1 VVAVAKAADGIRLSG
16 GLPVPR
22 ELAAAERGRRYA
34 RREEARS
41 ARRRRAILASMVLV
55 GGLFVA
61 GVADWEERTS
71 FIQSHLFSWLAS
83 DMTYEI
89 MPGPSPFIAFPSDGP
104 LDRRRG
110 YTRIGEFQRRLVERG
125 YEVRQQARLSPGLA
139 AHVARGL
146 DPPEWLPARAG
157 LLVLGSDGKVLHA
170 PIDRA
175 FRHPAAVP
183 ALVRDALLLI
193 EDRELMRLDG
203 PTRNP
208 AVNWGRFARAGLLL
222 AAGRAGFDTPSE
234 GGSTL
239 VTQME
244 KFRHSSEGRTDSPME
259 KLRQMY
265 GASLKAY
272 QDGRD
277 TRDERRAI
285 VAHYLDSMPL
295 SAVPGFGEVHGL
307 GAGLWAWFGLELRD
321 VARDLRTDAPLDARA
336 RALKHVLALLCAVR
350 EPSRLLLFDRSA
362 LEQRVDAYA
371 GLMAQHGIIEPELA
385 RAVVAH
391 DLAFAYGPPAD
402 RLRVP
407 GADKA
412 VDGVRRVLLR
422 ELGVADFYE
431 LDRLDLRVRSTIDVA
446 LQARAARLLDRLDD
460 PVFIEEHALREERL
474 LAHGDPSQVLYSVLL
489 YERTP
494 RGNLLR
500 VHADSLDAAFDLNE
514 DMKLELGSTAKL
526 RTLAHYLDIVAG
538 LHRELSPLGPGERR
552 RRVAAAGDPL
562 TRWAGSVLA
571 GARPTLPEM
580 LEAALDRR
588 YAASPREAF
597 FTGGGVHRFSN
608 FNDSDNARVLAVRE
622 ATARSVNLVYIRLM
636 RDLVRYHQARLP
648 YDARAVL
655 AKDHHPT
662 RRRLLER
669 AAEEEDRL
677 LLFRAWDRF
686 RNKEPRALLAALL
699 GERARSARHLAIL
712 YFAWHPRESWGLASL
727 ARWFP
732 AAGMPISLDRV
743 EELFDAYDNPRL
755 TLSDYAYLL
764 DRHPM
769 DVFAA
774 GQLWREPGLAW
785 QAVWSRSGQA
795 RAVSSAWLFKA
806 RNRRAQ
812 QRRLRVQIEGDA
824 FAAMTPSWQRL
835 GFPFDRLVPS
845 LATSIG
851 SSSDRPAALAELV
864 GIILADGAR
873 LPTSRVLELRF
884 ADRTPYHT
892 ALARAPAAAER
903 VMEPAVARALR
914 ATLALVV
921 EEGTARR
928 VRGAITNAY
937 GEPVAVGGKTGSGD
951 NRADVF
957 ARGGDMITSRA
968 VNRTATFVFYVGDR
982 YFGVITA
989 FVDGPAAGAY
999 RFTSSLPVTVLKLLG
1014 PELSRRVRDPDRL
1027 RERLDAPESLQGLSS
1042 VGGRERGS
1050 SPARAKANRPA
1061 VPSAVRRKPGSG
1073 GGSSPSV
1080 GRPGRIDRPR
1090 GEDRRLDP
1098 NVPPGIRLGRAPH
1111 RRLRERIASSRGA
1124 TAPQRVV
1131 TGPAPAADALGHTP
1145 GKDAPLKEDR
1155 SSAKP
1160 CQGHFI

>member
-1 VVAVAKAADGIRLSG
+1 MSTSSPAVKRDDGEPGEERLVIAMARRPDGVRLAG

-22 ELAAAERGRRYA
+22 ALAAAERGRRHA
-34 RREEARS
+34 RREASRS
-41 ARRRRAILASMVLV
+41 ARRRRAIRASIVLM
-55 GGLFVA
+55 GGILVA
-61 GVADWEERTS
+61 GVADWEARTS
-71 FIQSHLFSWLAS
+71 FIQSHLFSRLAS

-89 MPGPSPFIAFPSDGP
+89 MPGPSPRIAFPSDGP

-125 YEVRQQARLSPGLA
+125 YEVRQQARFSPDLA
-139 AHVARGL
+139 AHLARGL
-146 DPPEWLPARAG
+146 DPPQWLPARAG
-157 LLVLGSDGKVLHA
+157 LVVLGSDGEVLHA

-175 FRHPAAVP
+175 FEHPAAVP
-183 ALVRDALLLI
+183 APVRAALLFI
-193 EDRELMRLDG
+193 EDRQLMRLHR

-239 VTQME
+239 ATQME
-244 KFRHSSEGRTDSPME
+244 KFRHSSEGQTDSPME

-265 GASLKAY
+265 DASLKAY

-277 TRDERRAI
+277 TRDERRAV

-350 EPSRLLLFDRSA
+350 EPSRLLLFDRVA
-362 LEQRVDAYA
+362 LEQRVNAYA
-371 GLMAQHGIIEPELA
+371 GLMAQHGIIETELA

-391 DLAFAYGPPAD
+391 DLAFDYRPPAD

-407 GADKA
+407 GAGKA

-422 ELGVADFYE
+422 ELGVTDLYE
-431 LDRLDLRVRSTIDVA
+431 LDRLDLHARSTIDLA
-446 LQARAARLLDRLDD
+446 LQAGAAKLLDRMDD
-460 PVFIEEHALREERL
+460 PAFIEENALREERL
-474 LAHGDPSQVLYSVLL
+474 LAHGDPSRVLYSVLL

-494 RGNLLR
+494 QGNLLR

-526 RTLAHYLDIVAG
+526 RTLAHYLEIVAG

-562 TRWAGSVLA
+562 TRWAGSMLA
-571 GARPTLPEM
+571 RSRPRLPDM

-588 YAASPREAF
+588 YSASPVEAF
-597 FTGGGVHRFSN
+597 FTGGAVHHFSN
-608 FNDSDNARVLAVRE
+608 FNRIDNARVLTVRE

-636 RDLVRYHQARLP
+636 HDLVRYHQARLP

-655 AKDHHPT
+655 ATDDHPT
-662 RRRLLER
+662 RRLLLER

-686 RNKEPRALLAALL
+686 RNKEPRALLGALL
-699 GERARSARHLAIL
+699 GPRARSPRHLAIL
-712 YFAWHPRESWGLASL
+712 YFAWHPRERWGLTGL
-727 ARWFP
+727 ARWLR
-732 AAGMPISLDRV
+732 AAGMPITLDRL

-755 TLSDYAYLL
+755 TLSDHAYLL
-764 DRHPM
+764 DRRPM

-774 GQLWREPGLAW
+774 GQLWREPGLGW
-785 QAVWSRSGQA
+785 QELWSRSGEA

-806 RNRRAQ
+806 RNRHAQ
-812 QRRLRVQIEGDA
+812 QRRLRVQVERDA
-824 FAAMTPSWQRL
+824 FAAMTPYWQRL

-851 SSSDRPAALAELV
+851 SSSDRPAALAELM

-873 LPTSRVLELRF
+873 LPTSRLLELRF

-892 ALARAPAAAER
+892 VLARAPAAAER

-914 ATLALVV
+914 ATLELVV
-921 EEGTARR
+921 EQGTARR
-928 VRGAITNAY
+928 VKGAITHAD

-951 NRADVF
+951 NRVDTF
-957 ARGGDMITSRA
+957 ARGGGMITSRA

-999 RFTSSLPVTVLKLLG
+999 RFTSSLPVTVLKLLA
-1014 PELSRRVRDPDRL
+1014 PDLSRRLAARPPSVQRASVRGTGSPRAAPSHRSRGVATCSADNVGRRSPGPT
-1027 RERLDAPESLQGLSS
+1027 ERSRSS
-1042 VGGRERGS
+1042 RTRHGNS
-1050 SPARAKANRPA
+1050 
-1061 VPSAVRRKPGSG
+1061 PGSPVPG
-1073 GGSSPSV
+1073 RSA
-1080 GRPGRIDRPR
+1080 GRP
-1090 GEDRRLDP
+1090 
-1098 NVPPGIRLGRAPH
+1098 PP
-1111 RRLRERIASSRGA
+1111 IAASG
-1124 TAPQRVV
+1124 
-1131 TGPAPAADALGHTP
+1131 
-1145 GKDAPLKEDR
+1145 
-1155 SSAKP
+1155 
-1160 CQGHFI
+1160 